1 MQDADLYAPQLTS
14 HPAHLHERIGVTPT
28 SVLASPPEIN
38 SPPFPTILSVSTRQR
53 TTNTLL
59 FGTWF
64 LTTFDA
70 LYHFITAVTSIIGV
84 L

>member
-14 HPAHLHERIGVTPT
+14 HPAHLQERIGVTPT

-38 SPPFPTILSVSTRQR
+38 SPPFPTTLSVSTRQR
-53 TTNTLL
+53 TTNTPL
-59 FGTWF
+59 FSTWF
-64 LTTFDA
+64 LTAFDA
-70 LYHFITAVTSIIGV
+70 LYHFVTAVISVTGV